1 MKTIHIAAALGAC
14 AWAAGLAATG
24 AAAAAPAPAP
34 AAGDDTQGRKVE
46 HVERFVLVDHK
57 GQGESGDPHVFAVA
71 LADGGASCTGNAD
84 EVSQQS
90 EDGKQKTKIV
100 ICSAGEASPADRAE
114 RLQRAIARVEANQEL
129 SAEHKEKVVAALREA
144 IERLQATH

>member
-24 AAAAAPAPAP
+24 AAAA
-34 AAGDDTQGRKVE
+34 DDTQGRKVE

-57 GQGESGDPHVFAVA
+57 GQGESGDPHVLAVA

-100 ICSAGEASPADRAE
+100 ICSPGEASPADRAE

>member
-24 AAAAAPAPAP
+24 AAAAPA
-34 AAGDDTQGRKVE
+34 DDTQGRKVE

-57 GQGESGDPHVFAVA
+57 GQGESGDPHVLAVA

-84 EVSQQS
+84 QVSQQS

-100 ICSAGEASPADRAE
+100 ICSPGEASPADRAE